1 MPSSEETPAPPLSI
15 ILGFSAIV
23 RNPTTGSVFLIGGP
37 IIPDLPIKDG
47 PLPASK
53 ASIEAMPTVKVME
66 SGFECAICLG
76 ECGVGEE
83 VKEMPCKHRYHS
95 GCVEKWLGIHGSCP
109 VCRFKMPVEE
119 EGQGN
124 RKGGDR
130 SEGGDEIWVSLFVR
144 GGRRDSDRNSENG
157 SGNSSGS
164 QDMEA

>member
-15 ILGFSAIV
+15 ILGFSAFV
-23 RNPTTGSVFLIGGP
+23 RNPTTESVFLIEGP
-37 IIPDLPIKDG
+37 IIPDQPIKGG

-53 ASIEAMPTVKVME
+53 ASIEAMQTVKVTE

-95 GCVEKWLGIHGSCP
+95 GCVGKWLGIHGSCP
-109 VCRFKMPVEE
+109 VCRYKMPVEE
-119 EGQGN
+119 EGEGN

-130 SEGGDEIWVSLFVR
+130 SEGGDEIWVSLFV
-144 GGRRDSDRNSENG
+144 GGGWRDSDRNLDNG
-157 SGNSSGS
+157 SGNSSGGHV
-164 QDMEA
+164 MEA